1 MAEPKAKTL
10 QMKLG
15 FFDEDLKKPMHD
27 DILKWINENAE
38 NFVYD
43 LFPSLKSW
51 DENRVKFLKNYCY
64 NLVSKKTKE
73 LETQI
78 EKNIIKIEEYKKE
91 ENTLNANYFSD
102 LIEEKV
108 KRNEFLQNKIAFY
121 KNSID
126 LQELPKREPIIIL
139 EKEWEFPVTSQ
150 SKSSTGYVS
159 SKNLIGF
166 IDLRLKFR
174 YTSLSIS
181 GVNFQEKDIIDKI
194 QWKQS
199 SEGVDFKN
207 GYENFFLC
215 EENLYIEV
223 KTEIKSL
230 GELFR
235 QLQTYRTYINGKFIV
250 VCPDDKE
257 KKIIEEQGFKFLK
270 YK

>member
-1 MAEPKAKTL
+1 MYL
-10 QMKLG
+10 Q
-15 FFDEDLKKPMHD
+15 
-27 DILKWINENAE
+27 
-38 NFVYD
+38 
-43 LFPSLKSW
+43 
-51 DENRVKFLKNYCY
+51 
-64 NLVSKKTKE
+64 
-73 LETQI
+73 
-78 EKNIIKIEEYKKE
+78 
-91 ENTLNANYFSD
+91 
-102 LIEEKV
+102 
-108 KRNEFLQNKIAFY
+108 
-121 KNSID
+121 
-126 LQELPKREPIIIL
+126 
-139 EKEWEFPVTSQ
+139 
-150 SKSSTGYVS
+150 
-159 SKNLIGF
+159 KNLIGF